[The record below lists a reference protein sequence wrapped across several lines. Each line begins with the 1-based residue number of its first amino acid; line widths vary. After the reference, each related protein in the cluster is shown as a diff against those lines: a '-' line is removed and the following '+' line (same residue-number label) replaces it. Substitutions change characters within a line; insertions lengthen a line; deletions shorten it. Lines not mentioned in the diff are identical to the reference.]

1 MIDYLLVP
9 DYIGDL
15 VVTLKESFSKEP
27 SLLEIK
33 NDKVAIVGDTHGA
46 INISGLAFSKLQE
59 GYCVIMLGDLID
71 RGPESLKNLVFSMEM
86 KFLTERVFIIRGNHE
101 SSLTPP
107 YYGFLDELK
116 ENGIDYLYDE
126 FLDMFASIP
135 YGILLNDMILCLH
148 GGIASKG
155 LTLDNIRKLPKGDIV
170 PDDKTAFEI
179 LWNDPREFIEGFLP
193 STRAEGA
200 YFFGNDVFE
209 KFLENNKLSYLIRG
223 HEVKMVGIADNFN
236 GKLITVF
243 SSEYHGGKKGI
254 LLIDHGKFVK
264 IIQD

>member
-15 VVTLKESFSKEP
+15 VVTLKDYFSKEP

-33 NDKVAIVGDTHGA
+33 YDRVAIVGDTHGA
-46 INISGLAFSKLQE
+46 IDVSSLAFDKLHE

-71 RGPESLKNLVFSMEM
+71 RGPESLRNLVFSMEM
-86 KFLTERVFIIRGNHE
+86 KFLTDKVFIIRGNHE
-101 SSLTPP
+101 SSITPP

-116 ENGIDYLYDE
+116 ENGIDYLYDD
-126 FLDMFASIP
+126 FLSMFASIP
-135 YGILLNDMILCLH
+135 YGILLNEMILCLH
-148 GGIASKG
+148 GGIASG
-155 LTLDNIRKLPKGDIV
+155 EFTLEDIRNLRKGDIV
-170 PDDKTAFEI
+170 PDDKRGFEI

-200 YFFGNDVFE
+200 YFFGRDVFE
-209 KFLENNKLSYLIRG
+209 HFMETNNLSHLIRG
-223 HEVKMVGIADNFN
+223 HEVKMNGIADNFN

-254 LLIDHGKFVK
+254 LILDNGKFIK
-264 IIQD
+264 IIRD

>member
-1 MIDYLLVP
+1 MIDYLLIP

-15 VVTLKESFSKEP
+15 VVALKGYFSKEP
-27 SLLEIK
+27 SLLEMKI
-33 NDKVAIVGDTHGA
+33 DKVVIVGDTHGA
-46 INISGLAFSKLQE
+46 INISDLAFSKLQE
-59 GYCVIMLGDLID
+59 GYSVIMLGDLID
-71 RGPESLKNLVFSMEM
+71 RVPESLKNLVFSMEM
-86 KFLTERVFIIRGNHE
+86 KLLTNRVFIIRGNHE

-126 FLDMFASIP
+126 FLEMFASIP
-135 YGILLNDMILCLH
+135 YGILLNDVILCVH
-148 GGIASKG
+148 GGIASGG
-155 LTLDNIRKLPKGDIV
+155 LTLEDIKKLPKGDTV
-170 PDDKTAFEI
+170 PENKTAFEI

-193 STRAEGA
+193 STRSDGA
-200 YFFGNDVFE
+200 YFFGRNVFE
-209 KFLENNKLSYLIRG
+209 QFMKSNRLSYLIRG
-223 HEVKMVGIADNFN
+223 HEVKMTGIADIFS

-254 LLIDHGKFVK
+254 LMIDQGKLIR